1 MSIERFV
8 LAQAETYDQALGELK
23 EGRKSGHWIWW
34 VFPQLRGLGWSHNST
49 FYGLE
54 DESEAS
60 DYLRHPILGSRYRE
74 CLAVAH
80 GHLCVGGVDPLVLMG
95 GQIDV
100 LKLGSS
106 LELFLKVA
114 PAEDEVMRGQ
124 AAAVLARLRLRDS
137 A

>member
-8 LAQAETYDQALGELK
+8 LAQAETYQQALDELK

-34 VFPQLRGLGWSHNST
+34 VFPQLRGLGWSHNSN

-54 DESEAS
+54 DEAEAS

-74 CLAVAH
+74 CLAVVQ
-80 GHLCVGGVDPLVLMG
+80 GHLCEGGVDPLVLMG

-100 LKLGSS
+100 LKLRSS

-114 PAEDEVMRGQ
+114 PDSE
-124 AAAVLARLRLRDS
+124 AALSIRITGILSALR
-137 A
+137 